1 MKSSIDLGIAR
12 SGIGLSRSAIRFVAP
27 VLIALFVLLTAAASS
42 VELLSIIRAYVGGEG
57 LYSKGQ
63 KNAAIYLAQYT
74 YSHSQDDWAQYQA
87 AIAVPLGDRRARL
100 ALQGDSPDLA
110 SARLGLMAA
119 GNDPSDVAGM
129 IRLFRWFGHVGP
141 VKRAIEIWT
150 DADALTQRIVS
161 LGDRMRHAVLTG
173 SPQSEEQTIRSELHD
188 INGHLTGLENRFSST
203 LGALARLTRSVLIL
217 ALGLGGLLT
226 GALCVRVTRARLRE
240 RDRVTEL
247 YAALSQTSHLILR
260 VNNQQHLFDELCRIC
275 VNNSGM
281 SLAAVSLVNA
291 DASRLD
297 LAAIYGSR
305 PAHVEALTS
314 PPESRLN
321 WQLDTAAL
329 ALREG
334 LSTVGNAPAGSTNR
348 EPEGKRGTGVV
359 FRSKASFPLHC
370 RGAVVGVLSVFS
382 EVPHFFQAD
391 IVDLME
397 QLAKEASFALENLQ
411 REDERRY
418 QAAILADQNRI
429 LNLVASG
436 AGLSSIFT
444 AVAQF
449 LEAQTK
455 GGHCALVAL
464 DQLGSQYTLCVAPT
478 LPDGFERASTRASLT
493 SGPCADV
500 IRHGRPMTVL
510 DLDYY
515 ALDAPRREMLRQA
528 GLHSVSAW
536 PIVGNKGQLLGA
548 LALYHA
554 ERGTPGAVNA
564 DLVKI
569 CTDLAGIAIETSWAA
584 ERIWRLA
591 HHDELTSLPN
601 RLHFNDHLSRAL
613 VRARRVGEPV
623 GVLFLDLDR
632 FKLIN
637 DTLGHSAGDQ
647 ALCEVAKRFHACLR
661 GTDLLARVGG
671 DEFIVLVE
679 HVRETKNLAKF
690 AEQLLDVASGA
701 VTIDGQECHLSGSI
715 GIAIFPDDGQ
725 DSATLLKNADIAM
738 YRAKS
743 AGRNNYQFFSNEMDD
758 HSVDRLALENQLRR
772 ALARREFVVHYQPKI
787 DVGSGRISGAEAL
800 VRWQHPDRGLLPP
813 GEFIGVAEEL
823 GLIGAV
829 GRLVLETVCVDAR
842 RWLDQGLPQIRIAV
856 NLSARQFEESR
867 LIEDLNHVL
876 LHTGCDPFSLE
887 FEITESV
894 LMTSPERALEMLEQI
909 KEHGITLAIDDFGTG
924 HSSLAY
930 LKRFP
935 VDSLKIDRTFV
946 RDLAVDPNDL
956 AITKA
961 ILAMGHSMGLKVV
974 AEGVETALQ
983 LEMLK
988 RFECDEYQGYL
999 YSGAVAAPEF
1009 EQFLRSLAEA
1019 PRQDVPRALPSRGRP
1034 ESARR

>member
-334 LSTVGNAPAGSTNR
+334 RSTVVNAPAGSTNR

-429 LNLVASG
+429 SHR
-436 AGLSSIFT
+436 SSPRWRSSWRR
-444 AVAQF
+444 
-449 LEAQTK
+449 K
-455 GGHCALVAL
+455 
-464 DQLGSQYTLCVAPT
+464 P
-478 LPDGFERASTRASLT
+478 RAAIARWSPWTNWARST
-493 SGPCADV
+493 PCAW
-500 IRHGRPMTVL
+500 RPRCRT
-510 DLDYY
+510 
-515 ALDAPRREMLRQA
+515 
-528 GLHSVSAW
+528 
-536 PIVGNKGQLLGA
+536 
-548 LALYHA
+548 
-554 ERGTPGAVNA
+554 
-564 DLVKI
+564 
-569 CTDLAGIAIETSWAA
+569 
-584 ERIWRLA
+584 
-591 HHDELTSLPN
+591 
-601 RLHFNDHLSRAL
+601 
-613 VRARRVGEPV
+613 
-623 GVLFLDLDR
+623 
-632 FKLIN
+632 
-637 DTLGHSAGDQ
+637 
-647 ALCEVAKRFHACLR
+647 
-661 GTDLLARVGG
+661 
-671 DEFIVLVE
+671 
-679 HVRETKNLAKF
+679 
-690 AEQLLDVASGA
+690 AS
-701 VTIDGQECHLSGSI
+701 
-715 GIAIFPDDGQ
+715 
-725 DSATLLKNADIAM
+725 
-738 YRAKS
+738 
-743 AGRNNYQFFSNEMDD
+743 
-758 HSVDRLALENQLRR
+758 
-772 ALARREFVVHYQPKI
+772 
-787 DVGSGRISGAEAL
+787 
-800 VRWQHPDRGLLPP
+800 
-813 GEFIGVAEEL
+813 
-823 GLIGAV
+823 
-829 GRLVLETVCVDAR
+829 
-842 RWLDQGLPQIRIAV
+842 
-856 NLSARQFEESR
+856 SAR
-867 LIEDLNHVL
+867 
-876 LHTGCDPFSLE
+876 P
-887 FEITESV
+887 
-894 LMTSPERALEMLEQI
+894 P
-909 KEHGITLAIDDFGTG
+909 
-924 HSSLAY
+924 
-930 LKRFP
+930 
-935 VDSLKIDRTFV
+935 
-946 RDLAVDPNDL
+946 
-956 AITKA
+956 
-961 ILAMGHSMGLKVV
+961 
-974 AEGVETALQ
+974 
-983 LEMLK
+983 
-988 RFECDEYQGYL
+988 
-999 YSGAVAAPEF
+999 AP
-1009 EQFLRSLAEA
+1009 
-1019 PRQDVPRALPSRGRP
+1019 P
-1034 ESARR
+1034 